1 MSQISNIVIWT
12 RRLATCAAVGLISA
26 CVGQTE
32 LNASGDV
39 AQPSAA
45 MGFRYAQQNCASC
58 HAVASGQHQS
68 PNWNAPSFPVIAN
81 LPGMTATA
89 LNAWLHSP
97 HPTMPNLIVSPADRD
112 NITAYLQSLRRGGGQ
127 A

>member
-12 RRLATCAAVGLISA
+12 RRVATCAALGLMSA
-26 CVGQTE
+26 CVSQTE
-32 LNASGDV
+32 SNAASDV

-45 MGFRYAQQNCASC
+45 MGLRYAQQNCASC

-68 PNWNAPSFPVIAN
+68 PNRNAPTFAVIAN
-81 LPGMTATA
+81 LPGMTGTA

>member
-26 CVGQTE
+26 CVSQTE
-32 LNASGDV
+32 SNAASDV

-45 MGFRYAQQNCASC
+45 MGLRYAQQNCASC

-68 PNWNAPSFPVIAN
+68 PNRNAPSFAVIAN
-81 LPGMTATA
+81 LPGMTGTA